1 MTALISNKKLV
12 VLLVFLL
19 CAGCFHEGVLTPS
32 PDQITSPTQK
42 HDSDFSVVPGERIG
56 IQDQVHP
63 MNLKP
68 TKVIS
73 FVDALHGYGVASST
87 RDLQFLKSSDGG
99 MTWRALS
106 RLPRTIKPIAI
117 SFFDS
122 QTGWLLASEA
132 SNDKSELR
140 LTLDGGQTWEVIAKG
155 LPGLETNGE
164 ELFFRFFDRHQG
176 LIAFQSGKEMMLLCT
191 QDGGLTWSA
200 SSRISMPIEE
210 KGVFTFLST
219 MEGWFIEPSKKDK
232 EVSILYHMTDGETW
246 QETGRMPS
254 ILTPQA
260 ISFADSKNGFILLQ
274 TNPQS
279 SEKTWQFLRTF
290 DGGETWS
297 QHEFPSTFQPL
308 AESLYL
314 GFPTATSGW
323 LLDAKD
329 LWRTTDGG
337 LNWRLLTP

>member
-1 MTALISNKKLV
+1 MRALISNKKLV

-19 CAGCFHEGVLTPS
+19 CAGCFHEVVSTPS
-32 PDQITSPTQK
+32 PNRTTSPSQK
-42 HDSDFSVVPGERIG
+42 SDNDFSVFPGEKIG
-56 IQDQVHP
+56 IQDQVQ
-63 MNLKP
+63 P
-68 TKVIS
+68 THLTPTNVIS
-73 FVDALHGYGVASST
+73 FVDELHGYGVASSA

-99 MTWRALS
+99 MTWQALS
-106 RLPRTIKPIAI
+106 RLPHTVMPNAI

-122 QTGWLLASEA
+122 RTGWLLTSEA

-155 LPGLETNGE
+155 LSGLETRGE
-164 ELFFRFFDRHQG
+164 EPFFRFFDRHQG
-176 LIAFQSGKEMMLLCT
+176 LIAFQSGKEMMLLRT
-191 QDGGLTWSA
+191 QDGGLTWSV

-210 KGVFTFLST
+210 KGMFTFRST
-219 MEGWFIEPSKKDK
+219 TEGWFIGPSKKDK
-232 EVSILYHMTDGETW
+232 KVSMLYHMTDGETW
-246 QETGRMPS
+246 QEKGRLPS
-254 ILTPQA
+254 FLAPQA
-260 ISFADSKNGFILLQ
+260 ISFTDSKNGFILLQ

-279 SEKTWQFLRTF
+279 SEKTWQFLRTT

-308 AESLYL
+308 AASLHL
-314 GFPTATSGW
+314 SFPTATSGW
-323 LLDAKD
+323 LLDARD